1 MFNDIPFFNTHT
13 HTHTHITQV
22 EQYTELNG
30 EYSVPSETPAP
41 PQPSSVIQ
49 EPTTTQSNTVKK
61 EEPGSERT
69 LTSKAEGSED
79 GEKVDVTK
87 VASEQIIVQEENVA
101 MEMGGERGESAKAS
115 ASRTG
120 SPTQAVEKER
130 EEGKT
135 TTDSVLTPAE
145 STSKENVTDK
155 NRKEE
160 EEEEEESVGSKK
172 EEKGG
177 QGEETMEVEASATAA
192 GGESME
198 TGAGTEKTTKERVET
213 KSEGK

>member
-1 MFNDIPFFNTHT
+1 M
-13 HTHTHITQV
+13 

-79 GEKVDVTK
+79 GEKADVTK

-120 SPTQAVEKER
+120 SPTQAVEKEQ

-135 TTDSVLTPAE
+135 TTASVLTPAE
-145 STSKENVTDK
+145 STLKENVTDK
-155 NRKEE
+155 NRKKEE

-198 TGAGTEKTTKERVET
+198 TGAGTEKTTKEKVEA

>member
-1 MFNDIPFFNTHT
+1 MFNDIPFFNTHTHT

-79 GEKVDVTK
+79 GEKADVTK

-115 ASRTG
+115 ASMTG

-135 TTDSVLTPAE
+135 TTGSVLIPAE
-145 STSKENVTDK
+145 STSKESVTDK
-155 NRKEE
+155 NRKK

-177 QGEETMEVEASATAA
+177 QGEETMEVEANATAA

-198 TGAGTEKTTKERVET
+198 TGAGTEKTTKEA